1 MKDLLRKIGITE
13 EGHHTSNDTY
23 VVDLE
28 DSDHFNRIFSKLD
41 KSDIVEENEDSS
53 VVNLDVTNILYISE
67 KFALNLI
74 ADFSQDTY
82 KLVVTELED
91 K

>member
-1 MKDLLRKIGITE
+1 MKELLKKIGITE
-13 EGHHTSNDTY
+13 EGHKSSDNNY
-23 VVDLE
+23 VIDLE

-41 KSDIVEENEDSS
+41 KSDLVEENEDSS
-53 VVNLDVTNILYISE
+53 VVNLDVTNILYISDNY
-67 KFALNLI
+67 ALNLI

-82 KLVVTELED
+82 RLVVTKLED